1 MDKEKYQ
8 KRDGLEGPIMTASG
22 KVLYFDPKYTG
33 EDGRKGTYYDPDT
46 DFYIDQKM
54 FKAYDDTS
62 KLKFYKSPFDD
73 PDSKE
78 WKKLQR
84 DRERFEKSLLKGATK
99 RSKKDR
105 LKIESTGL
113 KFARK
118 FYQKGE
124 QDDGSEE

>member
-1 MDKEKYQ
+1 MIQ
-8 KRDGLEGPIMTASG
+8 IQIFILI
-22 KVLYFDPKYTG
+22 
-33 EDGRKGTYYDPDT
+33 RKS
-46 DFYIDQKM
+46 

-78 WKKLQR
+78 WKKLQK
-84 DRERFEKSLLKGATK
+84 DRERFEKSLLKGSTK
-99 RSKKDR
+99 RSKRDK

-124 QDDGSEE
+124 QNDRSEA

>member
-1 MDKEKYQ
+1 MATTGQ
-8 KRDGLEGPIMTASG
+8 K
-22 KVLYFDPKYTG
+22 
-33 EDGRKGTYYDPDT
+33 
-46 DFYIDQKM
+46 IDQKT

-73 PDSKE
+73 PESRE
-78 WKKLQR
+78 YKKMMR
-84 DRERFEKSLLKGATK
+84 DRAKFEKSLLKGTTK

-124 QDDGSEE
+124 QDGGSEE

>member
-1 MDKEKYQ
+1 MSLVATDWLEKNINKVKILDASWHMPNSKRNGYEEYKKEHIKNS
-8 KRDGLEGPIMTASG
+8 IF
-22 KVLYFDPKYTG
+22 FD
-33 EDGRKGTYYDPDT
+33 
-46 DFYIDQKM
+46 IDNFSNKKNNLPHM
-54 FKAYDDTS
+54 
-62 KLKFYKSPFDD
+62 L